1 MIKKGNK
8 KHWLCQKYS
17 IKGSHMVGK
26 ANLTRKKSK
35 KLMNSKMWIY
45 QNQVRV
51 NHHKRTKWLEANQL
65 DIFRHC
71 KRWRETR
78 NLPVGIILLYL
89 EEILV
94 KFSSPH
100 SL

>member
-1 MIKKGNK
+1 
-8 KHWLCQKYS
+8 
-17 IKGSHMVGK
+17 
-26 ANLTRKKSK
+26 
-35 KLMNSKMWIY
+35 
-45 QNQVRV
+45 
-51 NHHKRTKWLEANQL
+51 L